1 MLFLRKELYLLIEFE
16 EGCSSTGNMAELVRE
31 KGRKMNNF
39 RDKVQHCYVIDA
51 KLAKL
56 AVGLACLVFL
66 VMFIIIQIQKATID
80 IQNDNYELLLASN
93 EAQQENNEIQ
103 AEIIGILETKLQDL
117 EGGTITE

>member
-1 MLFLRKELYLLIEFE
+1 
-16 EGCSSTGNMAELVRE
+16 
-31 KGRKMNNF
+31 MNNF

-80 IQNDNYELLLASN
+80 IQNDNFELLLETN
-93 EAQQENNEIQ
+93 EAQQENNELQ
-103 AEIIGILETKLQDL
+103 AEIIGILESKLQDL

>member
-1 MLFLRKELYLLIEFE
+1 MAECWSERKELE
-16 EGCSSTGNMAELVRE
+16 
-31 KGRKMNNF
+31 MNYSKK
-39 RDKVQHCYVIDA
+39 DKVQHCYVIDA
-51 KLAKL
+51 KFVKL
-56 AVGLACLVFL
+56 AVGLAFLAFL

>member
-66 VMFIIIQIQKATID
+66 VIFIIIQIQKATID
-80 IQNDNYELLLASN
+80 IQNDNF
-93 EAQQENNEIQ
+93 
-103 AEIIGILETKLQDL
+103 
-117 EGGTITE
+117 